1 VNTLPTKRE
10 PPEPTE
16 VEDTPTWRE
25 LAERFRDIVK
35 DVLREGKEIER
46 DLEPRLLPA
55 LKRMK
60 AELEKLI
67 AKLEERAKGA
77 RSAR

>member
-1 VNTLPTKRE
+1 MNTLPTKRE
-10 PPEPTE
+10 PPPPVE

-25 LAERFRDIVK
+25 LAERFRDLVK
-35 DVLREGKEIER
+35 DVLKEGKEIER

-55 LKRMK
+55 LKRLK

-67 AKLEERAKGA
+67 GKLEERAKGA
-77 RSAR
+77 RSAP

>member
-1 VNTLPTKRE
+1 MTNLPTKRE
-10 PPEPTE
+10 PSKAPE
-16 VEDTPTWRE
+16 VGNTPTWRE

-35 DVLREGKEIER
+35 DVLREGKEMER

-60 AELEKLI
+60 AQLESLI
-67 AKLEERAKGA
+67 AKLEERAKPQ
-77 RSAR
+77 

>member
-1 VNTLPTKRE
+1 MNTLPTKPE
-10 PPEPTE
+10 PPE
-16 VEDTPTWRE
+16 VEETPTWRE

-77 RSAR
+77 RTAR

>member
-1 VNTLPTKRE
+1 MNTLPTKRE
-10 PPEPTE
+10 PPKTPE
-16 VEDTPTWRE
+16 VEETPTWRD

-35 DVLREGKEIER
+35 DVLREGKEMER

-60 AELEKLI
+60 AQLESLI
-67 AKLEERAKGA
+67 AKLEERAKGH
-77 RSAR
+77 